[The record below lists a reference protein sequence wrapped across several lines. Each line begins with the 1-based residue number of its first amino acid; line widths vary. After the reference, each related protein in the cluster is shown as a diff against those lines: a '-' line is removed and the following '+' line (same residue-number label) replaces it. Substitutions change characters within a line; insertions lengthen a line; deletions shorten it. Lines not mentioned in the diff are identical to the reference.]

1 MDQNVRLRLTVKSAK
16 ELSKRDLFQ
25 YPSPFCRITIDGS
38 GTAFK
43 TDHVTHCSR
52 VHDFENIQYSEYCIR
67 NRRHNPHSNL
77 SREKSCETCKS
88 HVGSFKIFLCS
99 NIHVM
104 KIDFF

>member
-43 TDHVTHCSR
+43 TDHVTH
-52 VHDFENIQYSEYCIR
+52 
-67 NRRHNPHSNL
+67 
-77 SREKSCETCKS
+77 
-88 HVGSFKIFLCS
+88 
-99 NIHVM
+99 
-104 KIDFF
+104 

>member
-43 TDHVTHCSR
+43 
-52 VHDFENIQYSEYCIR
+52 
-67 NRRHNPHSNL
+67 
-77 SREKSCETCKS
+77 
-88 HVGSFKIFLCS
+88 SFQELTGPGGWIPAPPEF
-99 NIHVM
+99 IT
-104 KIDFF
+104 